1 MSDKSFFMFL
11 AVASIM
17 KSQIKMFTGMYICKG
32 EKLSCTEMIPNFFEY
47 LSPAIYLYYYAAFKE
62 VVG

>member
-1 MSDKSFFMFL
+1 MSDKSFFMFS
-11 AVASIM
+11 AIASTM

-32 EKLSCTEMIPNFFEY
+32 EMIPSFFEY
-47 LSPAIYLYYYAAFKE
+47 LSPAMYLYYAAFKE